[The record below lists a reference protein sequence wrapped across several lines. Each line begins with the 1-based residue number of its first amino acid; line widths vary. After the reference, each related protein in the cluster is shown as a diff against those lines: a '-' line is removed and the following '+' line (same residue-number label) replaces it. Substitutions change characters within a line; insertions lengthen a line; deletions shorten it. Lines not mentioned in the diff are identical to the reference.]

1 MGDDL
6 DGFDLEGAGRRP
18 DEAVAVE
25 DVDEEIVGADLG
37 QLPVRLEGVNGGP
50 AELIFVG
57 LRVYAIRYNTV
68 PMGLRTTASLA
79 MTYIAPDCGIE
90 DGRVEPAT
98 NFLVVGPVGL
108 LAFRALMHGVSVR
121 TECLKP
127 LWDKW

>member
-57 LRVYAIRYNTV
+57 LRVCAIRYNTV

-90 DGRVEPAT
+90 DGRVEPAA
-98 NFLVVGPVGL
+98 NFLVVGPVRL
-108 LAFRALMHGVSVR
+108 LAFRALMRGVSVR